1 MHLPLPQVNSVGGQ
15 VLLPKKMGS
24 RFKKEDKGVE
34 EKHNQWEKKNQMP
47 AIERS
52 VEQHGEISED
62 LFRCYL

>member
-34 EKHNQWEKKNQMP
+34 EKHNQWEKNKTN
-47 AIERS
+47 ASHRE
-52 VEQHGEISED
+52 E
-62 LFRCYL
+62 C